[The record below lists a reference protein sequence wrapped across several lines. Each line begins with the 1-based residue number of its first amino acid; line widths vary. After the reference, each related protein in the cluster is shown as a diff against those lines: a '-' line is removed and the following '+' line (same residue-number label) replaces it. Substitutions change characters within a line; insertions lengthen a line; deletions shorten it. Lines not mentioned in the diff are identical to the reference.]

1 MFPFFSL
8 SLLSLLLSF
17 CVGEMSFFSQSIG
30 FEGGVES
37 CDPLS
42 RQGPIEGASNRLKG
56 VFNAEN
62 NFPPVLILVPPPPC
76 LWLHL
81 SVNSLRLSGSPAL
94 RISVSPSLSALS
106 SGLQSA
112 GNSVITSRART
123 FQLFLLIIIIITIS
137 SSSSSFF
144 FFFFSFFFLLL
155 QLDTCNC
162 SFSRRKIGLFRS
174 SSLDYAEERQ
184 RVPQEF
190 FPNFFFLSF
199 LPSFLPFLP
208 ALISPFLSFWLGT

>member
-17 CVGEMSFFSQSIG
+17 CVGEMSFFSRSIG

-81 SVNSLRLSGSPAL
+81 SVNSLRLSGSPYL
-94 RISVSPSLSALS
+94 CFALS
-106 SGLQSA
+106 FCAFFWPPVSGEFGHYKPRPYFSTLSLDHHHHHHLLLLLLLLL
-112 GNSVITSRART
+112 
-123 FQLFLLIIIIITIS
+123 FLFLLLLPPLAIRHVQL
-137 SSSSSFF
+137 FF
-144 FFFFSFFFLLL
+144 F
-155 QLDTCNC
+155 
-162 SFSRRKIGLFRS
+162 
-174 SSLDYAEERQ
+174 A
-184 RVPQEF
+184 
-190 FPNFFFLSF
+190 
-199 LPSFLPFLP
+199 
-208 ALISPFLSFWLGT
+208 A